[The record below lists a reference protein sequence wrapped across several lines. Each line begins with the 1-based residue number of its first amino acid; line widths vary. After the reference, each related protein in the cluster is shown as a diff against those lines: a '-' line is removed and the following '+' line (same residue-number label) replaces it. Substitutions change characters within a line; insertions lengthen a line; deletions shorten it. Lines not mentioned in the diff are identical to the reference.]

1 MPQVQPG
8 SSNPVVWT
16 VVGSFALYLV
26 TASVL
31 ATATGQAVWTLLVW
45 NPEIVY
51 PLWLRPCTLAFGLSG
66 VSIALVVPALPWV
79 LVLARR
85 PLRPA
90 PLYQRAFLLNLLQT
104 TLLLSASKA
113 LLGHVPT
120 RAVFIL
126 WQATVAGSGLL
137 ALVRMGLGRQRA
149 PIDSTRPVVAGVLV
163 LLLGLPT
170 LLWDKTFVED
180 SSGDGTEAYEFSRSL
195 ATHQLPYWDLEN
207 GYYGF
212 YPNFMLFAYPTQL
225 AFIAL
230 GESEG
235 AHRLPVFLY
244 LLGTYLAL
252 AELAR
257 ARQRRL
263 SWIELA
269 LLLGATGYF
278 IIYHGHYS
286 TYELVSDLAEPAGV
300 DTFFTFLA
308 TAAGY
313 ELFTRQRA
321 WWALFALAGV
331 MALAAGT
338 PFAGLFLLGRL
349 IAERPA
355 LRWTALRAHVLDAAA
370 FLILWLSYQGFVFV
384 YTRFHPL
391 GTTKWDIDNLSSI
404 YPITPDWTTAL
415 ELTVRFC
422 WVIAIVPLAGL
433 AVGAIRGDRL
443 ARMLA
448 AVCGGY
454 GLLLFTFTR
463 THTHYLIPLSMFPAA
478 LLLRALAKLPASSA
492 GQTRLLTQALYGV
505 ALLGFIMFTL
515 PFGRTPHTAYRE
527 IGRRTLMRY
536 DSYSA
541 AVQAVE
547 RLIESRPA
555 LYCSQPEGLRRFPWE
570 QLDME
575 IPENERLSD
584 LLSMRVVEGDDAPYR
599 ELSHHLWVRYAD
611 KSPVAGHVY
620 DQVLT
625 TEQLASQQHLPG
637 FAREPLAEGWVLFTR
652 TPELSAQSS
661 PQ

>member
-8 SSNPVVWT
+8 SSNPVIWT

-26 TASVL
+26 TAGVL
-31 ATATGQAVWTLLVW
+31 ATATGQAISTLPVW
-45 NPEIVY
+45 NAELAH
-51 PLWLRPCTLAFGLSG
+51 PLWLRPFTLSFGISG
-66 VSIALVVPALPWV
+66 VSIALVVPALPWA
-79 LVLARR
+79 LVLERK

-90 PLYQRAFLLNLLQT
+90 ALYQRAFLLNLIQA
-104 TLLLSASKA
+104 TLLLSAAKA

-137 ALVRMGLGRQRA
+137 VLVRAGLGRQRA
-149 PIDSTRPVVAGVLV
+149 PIDCARPVVAGVLV

-212 YPNFMLFAYPTQL
+212 YPKFMLFAYPTQL

-235 AHRLPVFLY
+235 AHRLPVFVY

-252 AELAR
+252 AELVR

-263 SWIELA
+263 SWIELV

-338 PFAGLFLLGRL
+338 PFAGLFLLGRFV
-349 IAERPA
+349 AKRPA
-355 LRWTALRAHVLDAAA
+355 LCWTALRAHVLDAAA
-370 FLILWLSYQGFVFV
+370 FMVLWLGYQGFVFV

-391 GTTKWDIDNLSSI
+391 GTTKWDLDNLSSI
-404 YPITPDWTTAL
+404 YAVTPDWTTAL
-415 ELTVRFC
+415 ELVVKFC

-433 AVGAIRGDRL
+433 VMGVVRGDGL

-448 AVCGGY
+448 VVSGGY
-454 GLLLFTFTR
+454 GLLLFVFTR
-463 THTHYLIPLSMFPAA
+463 THPHYLIPLSLFPAT
-478 LLLRALAKLPASSA
+478 LLLRALAKGPAFST
-492 GQTRLLTQALYGV
+492 GQTRLLMQALYGA
-505 ALLGFIMFTL
+505 ALLGFIAFTL

-527 IGRRTLMRY
+527 LGGRTLMRY
-536 DSYSA
+536 DSYNA
-541 AVQAVE
+541 AVRAVE
-547 RLIESRPA
+547 RLIERRPA
-555 LYCSQPEGLRRFPWE
+555 LYCSRPEGLTRFPWE

-575 IPENERLSD
+575 IPEYERLSD
-584 LLSMRVVEGDDAPYR
+584 LLRMRVTEGDDAPYR

-611 KSPVAGHVY
+611 KSPVAGHAY

-625 TEQLASQQHLPG
+625 TEQLASQHLPG

-661 PQ
+661 PY